1 MNRNIVT
8 AILLSIVTCGIYG
21 LFWQVNMDK
30 ELNELAGTPEQ
41 AKGWMVVVLT
51 LVTCGIYGW
60 IWTYKMGEKVE
71 TIKANAGQPAGSS
84 PIIYILLMICLPSIG
99 YIIDLCLMQNTINS
113 VVPAA
118 E

>member
-8 AILLSIVTCGIYG
+8 AILLSIVTCGIYA
-21 LFWQVNMDK
+21 LIWQVNLDK
-30 ELNELAGTPEQ
+30 ELNELAGTPEE

-60 IWTYKMGEKVE
+60 IWIYKMGEKVE
-71 TIKANAGQPAGSS
+71 VIKANAGQPAGNSQ
-84 PIIYILLMICLPSIG
+84 ILFLILQICGLGLVNFYI
-99 YIIDLCLMQNTINS
+99 MQNTINS

>member
-21 LFWQVNMDK
+21 LIWQVNLDK
-30 ELNELAGTPEQ
+30 ELNEMAGTPEQ

-51 LVTCGIYGW
+51 LITCGIYGW
-60 IWTYKMGEKVE
+60 IWIYKMGEKVDI
-71 TIKANAGQPAGSS
+71 IKTNAGQPAGSNTV
-84 PIIYILLMICLPSIG
+84 LFLVLQICGLGIVN
-99 YIIDLCLMQNTINS
+99 YCIMQNTINS

-118 E
+118 Q